1 MSHLQTPGPAP
12 VASGCGRCERSL
24 DVLAQGKD
32 APCPCGGGLPSS
44 HTSVPSQLSPTPRA
58 PGQPLPFR
66 RPQGSRLY
74 HEAAPRPHTHDQRED
89 NAATSVMSPPRPQS
103 AIPSRSPPRSA
114 RARLWSVSSP
124 AVSAGSWPPLA
135 EATLSWGWR
144 VGWWL
149 PQRCGDTLT
158 PAPQEGHLWK

>member
-44 HTSVPSQLSPTPRA
+44 HTSVPLQLSPTPRA
-58 PGQPLPFR
+58 PGQPLPLR

-74 HEAAPRPHTHDQRED
+74 HEAAPRPHTHDHWEERQRGHIRD
-89 NAATSVMSPPRPQS
+89 VTPTSPERHPLSLPS
-103 AIPSRSPPRSA
+103 A
-114 RARLWSVSSP
+114 VSQSP
-124 AVSAGSWPPLA
+124 ALECLFSSGLSRLLATACRGHPLLGVAGWMVAPPKM
-135 EATLSWGWR
+135 R
-144 VGWWL
+144 
-149 PQRCGDTLT
+149 
-158 PAPQEGHLWK
+158 